1 MFKPIFTKQFEKD
14 LKKAAKRG
22 KNIDKIKIIIGTL
35 VAGKQLD
42 AIHKDH
48 PLIGNFVAR
57 RECHIESDWL
67 LVYRLTGDS
76 VFFERTGSHSDLFG

>member
-1 MFKPIFTKQFEKD
+1 MFKPIFAKQFEKD
-14 LKKAAKRG
+14 LKKATKRG
-22 KNIDKIKIIIGTL
+22 KNIDKIKIIIATL

-48 PLIGNFVAR
+48 ILIGNFVAR

-67 LVYRLTGDS
+67 LIYRTTGDS